1 MKFEINLRKMG
12 TVGELRQYVGRM
24 LGIAKE
30 RVMVFLSTQK
40 MFGYGLEDGV
50 GLEKMGKKG

>member
-1 MKFEINLRKMG
+1 MG

-40 MFGYGLEDGV
+40 IFGYGLEDGV